1 MSLKWNKMKVTEFL
15 KDLWDVM
22 DMFFESGTR
31 RKNRDMNKYLNWLLQ
46 YPLKDVCWQQST
58 VRKANNDERRF
69 SGDWVNEYKLVD
81 EEYELNDYNYNNLT
95 YHGWAEFKDSDIND
109 SRYIVKFWSQNKW
122 YAWGSEVTVYYVPSI
137 YKDDYYV
144 IGKWK
149 GGMTRMNMIKF
160 ANKIKKCQRKKQQ
173 SLSMDKDTE
182 KENWL
187 KSFVEKCW

>member
-1 MSLKWNKMKVTEFL
+1 MKFIEFL

-22 DMFFESGTR
+22 DMFVEFGIR

-46 YPLKDVCWQQST
+46 CPLKDVCWERSE
-58 VRKANNDERRF
+58 VRKADNDERRF
-69 SGDWVNEYKLVD
+69 LGKDLIDESRLVD
-81 EEYELNDYNYNNLT
+81 EEYDDNDYCLNNLT
-95 YHGWAEFKDSDIND
+95 YYGWAEFKNSDIN

-160 ANKIKKCQRKKQQ
+160 VNKIKKCQRKKQQ
-173 SLSMDKDTE
+173 LLLMDKDTE